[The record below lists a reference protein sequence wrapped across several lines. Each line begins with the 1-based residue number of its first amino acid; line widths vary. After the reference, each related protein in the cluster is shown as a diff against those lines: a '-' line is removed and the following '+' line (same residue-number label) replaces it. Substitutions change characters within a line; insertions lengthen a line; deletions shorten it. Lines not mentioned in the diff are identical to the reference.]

1 MRIVTNKYA
10 DVEQFAVETASDG
23 SVVLRDLMGQR
34 RPGARIFA
42 YAEVACD
49 DNERGLERLEDLLE
63 YLLQEVRRRRE
74 QPADARKTTRVNMSG
89 IEYQENDDTSTPGQ
103 PKNQLNGSRQLFRR

>member
-1 MRIVTNKYA
+1 MRIVMNKYA
-10 DVEQFAVETASDG
+10 DGEQFAVETASDG
-23 SVVLRDLMGQR
+23 SVVLRDLMGER
-34 RPGARIFA
+34 RPGARISA

-74 QPADARKTTRVNMSG
+74 QPADVRKTTAILG
-89 IEYQENDDTSTPGQ
+89 KSTPA
-103 PKNQLNGSRQLFRR
+103 KRKRSH